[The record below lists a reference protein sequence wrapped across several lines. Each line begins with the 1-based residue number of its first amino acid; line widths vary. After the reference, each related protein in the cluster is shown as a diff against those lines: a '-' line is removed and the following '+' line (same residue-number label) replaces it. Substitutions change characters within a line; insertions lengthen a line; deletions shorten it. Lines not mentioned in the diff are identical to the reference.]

1 MEDRILRVDEV
12 LAQTGL
18 SKATLYRLVDSGD
31 FPQPVRLGGPERRAV
46 GWRLSEVQEWIRN
59 LPPAT

>member
-1 MEDRILRVDEV
+1 MEDRILRIAEV
-12 LAQTGL
+12 LVITGL

-31 FPQPVRLGGPERRAV
+31 FPQKVRLGGPESRAV

-59 LPPAT
+59 LAPAT